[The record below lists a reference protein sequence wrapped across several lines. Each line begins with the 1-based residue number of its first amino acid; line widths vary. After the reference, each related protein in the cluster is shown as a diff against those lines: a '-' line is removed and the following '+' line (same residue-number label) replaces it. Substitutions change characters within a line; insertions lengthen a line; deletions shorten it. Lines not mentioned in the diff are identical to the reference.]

1 MVVSRGDEEMA
12 ELFNPTLAKVIE
24 VIGSSTI
31 SWEDAANNAVSQAS
45 ETLRNIKGVYLK
57 ECTAKVENGKIVE
70 YRANVKITFILEK
83 ED

>member
-1 MVVSRGDEEMA
+1 MKKLA

-31 SWEDAANNAVSQAS
+31 SWEDAANNAVTQAA
-45 ETLRNIKGVYLK
+45 ETLRNIKGVWLK
-57 ECTAKVENGKIVE
+57 ECTAKVKNGRIVE
-70 YRANVKITFILEK
+70 YRANVKISFILEK